1 MNQVLQNID
10 SNTSHTET
18 LKQAFEFFSQASNSL
33 TDSYM
38 GLEQKVIDLNDQL
51 IQMRTE
57 KMREFEKRI
66 ELSNRMYHLLQALPG
81 GIVVINKNGYVTECN
96 PAANE
101 LFGEELIGL
110 LWNDIVEESFST
122 SLNYEHDMQLKDGRF
137 VNVSTQSLEP
147 ESGQI
152 MLIKDVTETRRL
164 HSQVA
169 HMKRLSSMGE
179 MAASLA
185 HQVRTPLSSAI
196 LYASTMSRNSLSE
209 EQQEKFSEKL
219 SQSLKS
225 LESLV
230 DDMLLFARGGQL
242 DAKPIVFSE
251 LVQSLVN
258 EYDFSKTNTK
268 EVDIVFSDSSSAK
281 MINANPV
288 SIKSALRNII
298 NNAIEF
304 CANPGEVKIILFE
317 SDSNLVLEIADDG
330 EGIKKQEA
338 EHVFEPFYTTR
349 AGGTGLGLAVSEA
362 IIRAHQGKIGLQDK
376 TKKGACFYI
385 ELPLLKN
392 QKAA

>member
-1 MNQVLQNID
+1 MNQGLQSID
-10 SNTSHTET
+10 SNISHTET

-38 GLEQKVIDLNDQL
+38 GLEQKVIDLNEQL
-51 IQMRTE
+51 IQIRTE
-57 KMREFEKRI
+57 KVREFEKRI

-81 GIVVINKNGYVTECN
+81 GVIVINKNGYVTECN
-96 PAANE
+96 PAAKE

-110 LWNDIVEESFST
+110 LWQDIVEDSFSNP
-122 SLNYEHDMQLKDGRF
+122 LNYEHDMQLKDGRF
-137 VNVSTQSLEP
+137 VNVSTQSLDPEP
-147 ESGQI
+147 GQI

-164 HSQVA
+164 HSQVS

-196 LYASTMSRNSLSE
+196 LYASTMSRNSLST
-209 EQQEKFSEKL
+209 EQQENFSDKL

-242 DAKPIVFSE
+242 DAKPVIFSD
-251 LVQSLVN
+251 LIQSLVN
-258 EYDFSKTNTK
+258 EYDFSEKNDK
-268 EVDIVFSDSSSAK
+268 DVEIHFSDSSSAK
-281 MINANPV
+281 MINANPI

-304 CANPGEVKIILFE
+304 CANPGEVRIKLFE
-317 SDSNLVLEIADDG
+317 EDSKIMLEISDDG
-330 EGIKKQEA
+330 KGINQQEA
-338 EHVFEPFYTTR
+338 THVFEPFYTTR
-349 AGGTGLGLAVSEA
+349 EGGTGLGLAVTEA
-362 IIRAHQGKIGLQDK
+362 IIRAHQGKISLQNK
-376 TKKGACFYI
+376 SKKGACFSI